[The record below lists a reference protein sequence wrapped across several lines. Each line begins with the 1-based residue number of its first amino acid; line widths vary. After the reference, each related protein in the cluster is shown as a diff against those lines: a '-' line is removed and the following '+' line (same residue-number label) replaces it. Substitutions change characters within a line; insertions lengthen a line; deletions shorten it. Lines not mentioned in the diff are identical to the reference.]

1 MPLITI
7 HTSSENQNN
16 SLSPVLLDELRNFVA
31 KELSCNS
38 MELNLNEISVR
49 VITSSLSKTIA
60 DIEIVIIA
68 HSYHER
74 VQNQDKICLSIKKFI
89 EDRCAPFTV
98 YVWLQLSEL
107 GHSA

>member
-7 HTSSENQNN
+7 HTSSEEQNN
-16 SLSPVLLDELRNFVA
+16 LLSSVLDELKVFAA
-31 KELSCNS
+31 KELSCGS
-38 MELNLNEISVR
+38 RKLDPNEISVR
-49 VITSSLSKTIA
+49 VIKSNLSKAIA

-68 HSYHER
+68 YSYPER
-74 VQNQDKICLSIKKFI
+74 IKDQDKICLSFKKFV
-89 EDRCAPFTV
+89 ESNCAPLTA